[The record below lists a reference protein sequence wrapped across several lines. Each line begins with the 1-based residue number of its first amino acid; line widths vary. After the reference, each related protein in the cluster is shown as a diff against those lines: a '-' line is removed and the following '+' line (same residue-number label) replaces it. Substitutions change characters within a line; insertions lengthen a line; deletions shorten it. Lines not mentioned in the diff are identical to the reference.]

1 MKKILEVRG
10 LSKRYGRGCARC
22 IDATGPEHDTNVC
35 PHCGAVV
42 AVHDV
47 SFDLHQGEIL
57 GIMGESGS
65 GKSTVVKNLFLDE
78 APSAGRARFF
88 ERSHE
93 HEHAHEYNRE
103 HDREQEREYE
113 NGHTRE
119 HDMFTLNG
127 AQSRWLRGHRFGMV
141 YQNPHLGLN
150 FNVSAGGNIAERLLM
165 SDVSHYGDIRA
176 RARQLLAR
184 TEVLAERMDQSPR
197 TFSGG
202 MQQRVQIAK
211 ALATRPPLLFLDEVT
226 TGLDLSVQAR
236 ILDLILEIAQ
246 ELATAMIV
254 VTHDL
259 GVIRLLAGR
268 TIVMKYGRVI
278 EAGLTDQILEDPQ
291 HAYTQR
297 LVASAL

>member
-1 MKKILEVRG
+1 MKKILALRHF
-10 LSKRYGRGCARC
+10 SKIYGRGCPLC
-22 IDATGPEHDTNVC
+22 LEATGPEQDTNVC
-35 PHCGAVV
+35 PHCGSVV
-42 AVHDV
+42 AAHDV
-47 SFDLHQGEIL
+47 GFDLHAGEIL

-65 GKSTVVKNLFLDE
+65 GKSTVVKTLFFDE
-78 APSAGRARFF
+78 APTAGEAVFF
-88 ERSHE
+88 DDDAQHE
-93 HEHAHEYNRE
+93 L
-103 HDREQEREYE
+103 
-113 NGHTRE
+113 
-119 HDMFTLNG
+119 FSLNA

-165 SDVSHYGDIRA
+165 SDLANYGEIRSL
-176 RARQLLAR
+176 ARQLLAR
-184 TEVLAERMDQSPR
+184 TEVLAERMDESPKK
-197 TFSGG
+197 FSGG

-236 ILDLILEIAQ
+236 ILDLILEIQQ
-246 ELATAMIV
+246 ELSTAMIV

>member
-1 MKKILEVRG
+1 MFGQRLVRNAAPAPRPVPGSVGVNKVLEVRA
-10 LSKRYGRGCARC
+10 LSKWYGPGCARC
-22 IDATGPEHDTNVC
+22 VDATGPRAETNIC
-35 PHCGAVV
+35 RYCNSVV
-42 AVHDV
+42 AMHDI
-47 SFDLHQGEIL
+47 SFDLCAGEIL

-65 GKSTVVKNLFLDE
+65 GKSTVVKALNFDQP
-78 APSAGRARFF
+78 PSAGQALF
-88 ERSHE
+88 
-93 HEHAHEYNRE
+93 Y
-103 HDREQEREYE
+103 DRDQSYQL
-113 NGHTRE
+113 
-119 HDMFTLNG
+119 FALNA
-127 AQSRWLRGHRFGMV
+127 AQQRWLRNHRFGIV

-150 FNVSAGGNIAERLLM
+150 FAITAGGNIAERLLM
-165 SDVSHYGDIRA
+165 SDVNDYGSIRA
-176 RARQLLAR
+176 RASSLLER
-184 TEVLAERMDQSPR
+184 TEVPLSRIDHTPGN
-197 TFSGG
+197 FSGG

-236 ILDLILEIAQ
+236 ILDLILEIQ
-246 ELATAMIV
+246 QQLRTAMIV

-268 TIVMKYGRVI
+268 ALVLKHGRVI

>member
-10 LSKRYGRGCARC
+10 LSKIYGRGCPQC
-22 IDATGPEHDTNVC
+22 FDSTGPELDTNIC
-35 PHCGAVV
+35 PHCGSVV
-42 AVHDV
+42 AAHNV
-47 SFDLHQGEIL
+47 SLDLHEGEIL

-65 GKSTVVKNLFLDE
+65 GKTTVVKNLFFDE
-78 APSAGRARFF
+78 APTAGEAIFF
-88 ERSHE
+88 
-93 HEHAHEYNRE
+93 
-103 HDREQEREYE
+103 DTQE
-113 NGHTRE
+113 GGQQW
-119 HDMFTLNG
+119 DMFALN
-127 AQSRWLRGHRFGMV
+127 AARQRWLRNHRFGMV

-165 SDVSHYGDIRA
+165 SDISHYGDIRA

-184 TEVLAERMDQSPR
+184 TEVLIDRMDESPKK
-197 TFSGG
+197 FSGG

-211 ALATRPPLLFLDEVT
+211 ALATRPPLLYLDEVT

-236 ILDLILEIAQ
+236 ILDLILEIQQ
-246 ELATAMIV
+246 ESRTAMIV

-268 TIVMKYGRVI
+268 TLVMKYGRVI
-278 EAGLTDQILEDPQ
+278 ESGLTDQILEDPQ

>member
-1 MKKILEVRG
+1 MRKILEVRG
-10 LSKRYGRGCARC
+10 LSKIHGKGCPHC
-22 IDATGPEHDTNVC
+22 LDSTGPEMDTNIC
-35 PHCGAVV
+35 PHCGSVV
-42 AVHDV
+42 AAHNV
-47 SFDLHQGEIL
+47 SLDLHAGEIL

-65 GKSTVVKNLFLDE
+65 GKSTVVKTLFFDDVPTAGE
-78 APSAGRARFF
+78 AIFFDHPDDPTADNSA
-88 ERSHE
+88 
-93 HEHAHEYNRE
+93 
-103 HDREQEREYE
+103 QQW
-113 NGHTRE
+113 
-119 HDMFTLNG
+119 DMFALN
-127 AQSRWLRGHRFGMV
+127 AARQRWLRNHRFGMV

-165 SDVSHYGDIRA
+165 SDLNHYGEIRD

-184 TEVLAERMDQSPR
+184 TEVLTDRMDESPR
-197 TFSGG
+197 KFSGG

-211 ALATRPPLLFLDEVT
+211 ALATRPPLLYLDEVT

-236 ILDLILEIAQ
+236 ILDLILEIQ
-246 ELATAMIV
+246 HELRTAMIV

-268 TIVMKYGRVI
+268 TLVMKYGRVI
-278 EAGLTDQILEDPQ
+278 ESGLTDQILEDPQ